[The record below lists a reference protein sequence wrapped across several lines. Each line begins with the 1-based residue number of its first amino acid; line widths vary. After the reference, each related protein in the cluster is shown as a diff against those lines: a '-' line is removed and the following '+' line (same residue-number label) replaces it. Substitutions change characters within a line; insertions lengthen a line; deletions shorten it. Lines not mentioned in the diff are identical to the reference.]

1 MDTIFKKAARSAL
14 NEWKQSIDGLDD
26 LVSSIWVWYLERP
39 MTQRKLGEIEEHE
52 AVKTVKKAAL
62 QMLRQNTLDDN
73 LFDGKNLY
81 SSESVKDYLSG
92 TSTNEYLAEIMPE
105 AVEALEQQNDGKY
118 AEALHS
124 RYSDHQIPR
133 SKSEENVLVRAHQS
147 LTEHVNLIAV
157 KNTVDVSGV
166 GSRDAVFEHTRKAKG
181 GHSDPT
187 ANYALA
193 LIDDLSEVKK
203 TENRETIKD
212 VWHTLNDPQTW
223 DEFLGG
229 AGASVVLE
237 LGGGKRYR
245 ATGYEARMLK
255 KHPDLVG
262 PFTEKVRQRC

>member
-26 LVSSIWVWYLERP
+26 LASSIWVWYLERP

-118 AEALHS
+118 AEALHR

-181 GHSDPT
+181 GHPDPT
-187 ANYALA
+187 GDIALS
-193 LIDDLSEVKK
+193 LLDKPVERHHYLEPTDKDD
-203 TENRETIKD
+203 
-212 VWHTLNDPQTW
+212 
-223 DEFLGG
+223 FLGG